1 MRRYAIYYAPEA
13 GSNLWDF
20 GCRWLGRDAAAD
32 APVERR
38 HLPGLD
44 PDRQAEITRSAAR
57 YGLHGTLKPPF
68 ALAEGASEAALDAAV
83 AAFAARQSAFET
95 APMAIGSLGGFL
107 ALMPR
112 APAAKLRALADACVE
127 ALDGFRAPPTAAEV
141 ARRRTAG
148 LTPRQEGYL
157 VRWGYPYVFEDFR
170 FHMTLTCRLD
180 PAERARVLA
189 ALIASVGSSI
199 TALLAVASV
208 CLFTQAGAV
217 APFVLRGR
225 YAFAS

>member
-1 MRRYAIYYAPEA
+1 MRRYAIYYAPEV
-13 GSNLWDF
+13 GSELWDF

-32 APVERR
+32 GPVERL
-38 HLPGLD
+38 HVPGLE
-44 PDRQAEITRSAAR
+44 PERQAEITRSAAH
-57 YGLHGTLKPPF
+57 YGFHGTLKPPF
-68 ALAEGASEAALDAAV
+68 ALAGGANEAALAGAV

-107 ALMPR
+107 AVMPS
-112 APAAKLRALADACVE
+112 APATRLQALADAFVE
-127 ALDGFRAPPTAAEV
+127 ALDGFRAPPTAAEA

-148 LTPRQEGYL
+148 LTPRQQGYL

-180 PAERARVLA
+180 LVERARVSA
-189 ALIASVGSSI
+189 ALIASVGAWI
-199 TALLAVASV
+199 AAPLAVAGV
-208 CLFTQAGAV
+208 CLFTQAGAA